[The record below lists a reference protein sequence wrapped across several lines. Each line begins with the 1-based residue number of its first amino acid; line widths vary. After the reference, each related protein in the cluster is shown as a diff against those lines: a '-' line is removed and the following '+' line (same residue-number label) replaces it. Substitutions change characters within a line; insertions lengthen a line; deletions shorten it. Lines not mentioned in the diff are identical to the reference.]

1 MIKKY
6 LGYVQN
12 KKFGPY
18 YIPARYQNI
27 LLKNYAFLKK
37 KLFHL
42 PQGEP
47 YFSKSNIRLRTMINQ
62 INKDEAIICL
72 SIYMLPRDKKLYS
85 KIIDQVILKK
95 TEIHFLFE
103 EIILKNKKDKLKIS
117 NLLKLEKFTNEKN
130 QFLETLS

>member
-37 KLFHL
+37 IISFTSRRTLF
-42 PQGEP
+42 
-47 YFSKSNIRLRTMINQ
+47 F
-62 INKDEAIICL
+62 
-72 SIYMLPRDKKLYS
+72 
-85 KIIDQVILKK
+85 KIKHK
-95 TEIHFLFE
+95 T
-103 EIILKNKKDKLKIS
+103 KNND
-117 NLLKLEKFTNEKN
+117 
-130 QFLETLS
+130 

>member
-37 KLFHL
+37 N
-42 PQGEP
+42 
-47 YFSKSNIRLRTMINQ
+47 YFIYLKENLIFQNQ
-62 INKDEAIICL
+62 
-72 SIYMLPRDKKLYS
+72 
-85 KIIDQVILKK
+85 
-95 TEIHFLFE
+95 T
-103 EIILKNKKDKLKIS
+103 
-117 NLLKLEKFTNEKN
+117 
-130 QFLETLS
+130 